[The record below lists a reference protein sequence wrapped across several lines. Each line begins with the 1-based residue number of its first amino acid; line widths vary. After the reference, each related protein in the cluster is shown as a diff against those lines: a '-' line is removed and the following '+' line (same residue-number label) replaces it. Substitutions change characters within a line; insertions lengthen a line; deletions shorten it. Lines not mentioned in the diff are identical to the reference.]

1 MDWIIIGI
9 CIAIGIYI
17 APIILSAIGV
27 IIAFVIV
34 GIGELIKMIRRK

>member
-9 CIAIGIYI
+9 LIAIGFYV
-17 APIILSAIGV
+17 APFILSAIGV

-34 GIGELIKMIRRK
+34 GLGELIKMIRRK

>member
-1 MDWIIIGI
+1 MEYIFIGI

-34 GIGELIKMIRRK
+34 GIGELVKIFRRK